1 MKVVWHM
8 DIGRIVAAFFALLI
22 IATACHKPEST
33 VGTAPSLTT
42 YSVTGVVQ
50 RLEPDGKT
58 VVIKHQAIPSYM
70 AAMTMPFEVKDTN
83 ELKQIKAGD
92 QVTFRMLVGTNDAWI
107 EKLHAFG
114 TTNVDAAPEHQS
126 VRLVRE
132 VTPLAVGD
140 QLTDYTFTNQL
151 GRAVKLSDFR
161 GQALAL
167 TFFFTRCPFPTF
179 CPRLSGHFSDVARRM
194 AAASNGPTNW
204 HMLSISFDPENDTPA
219 KLKAY
224 AAVYHYDPARWD
236 FVTGAMIDIDAI
248 TEQFGLEYVYRAGTY
263 DHKLRTVVVDAN
275 GKIQQILIGNEWTAD
290 QLVEELVKAANPGS
304 PAARK

>member
-1 MKVVWHM
+1 MNIGKLAGFLMLLLGLCACNRSDSGKV
-8 DIGRIVAAFFALLI
+8 
-22 IATACHKPEST
+22 ATT
-33 VGTAPSLTT
+33 GLTS
-42 YSVTGVVQ
+42 YNVTGVVQ

-83 ELKQIKAGD
+83 ELKVIKAGD

-107 EKLHAFG
+107 EALHAYG
-114 TTNVDAAPEHQS
+114 TTNVDVAPEHQS
-126 VRLVRE
+126 IRLVRE

-140 QLTDYTFTNQL
+140 QMPNYTFTNQL
-151 GRAVKLSDFR
+151 GRTVKLSDFK
-161 GQALAL
+161 GQALAF

-179 CPRLSGHFSDVARRM
+179 CPRLSSHFSEVAKSM

-204 HMLSISFDPENDTPA
+204 HLLSISFDPENDTPS

-224 AAVYHYDPARWD
+224 ATVYHYDPARWD
-236 FVTGAMIDIDAI
+236 FVTGAIIDIDAI

-275 GKIQQILIGNEWTAD
+275 GKIQQIIIGNEWTTD
-290 QLVEELVKAANPGS
+290 ELVKELVKASKPD
-304 PAARK
+304 AAAEKK